1 MRAHTCTCTRTH
13 IHMHAL
19 TTHLNSTHTAMT
31 QNYICLPSV
40 FLNLRVKETANTLL
54 ETLARSAYATPY
66 PGRVQ
71 LHGKPMPSAPRS
83 TGIRGPAS
91 LRSPGEQGLC

>member
-1 MRAHTCTCTRTH
+1 
-13 IHMHAL
+13 MHAL

-31 QNYICLPSV
+31 QNYICLLSV

-71 LHGKPMPSAPRS
+71 LHGKPMPSAPPKHRDQ
-83 TGIRGPAS
+83 GPGFPEKP
-91 LRSPGEQGLC
+91 R